1 MAKVIA
7 SIIFRDV
14 MLFATQRGYG
24 EWENWW
30 ISLVFLGII
39 LWGTIC
45 YYDWD
50 IRWTN
55 SAKFQVFKELLGRDG
70 IRIFNGVIIVVAM
83 LALTYFFLH

>member
-1 MAKVIA
+1 MSCFSPLNEDMANGRI
-7 SIIFRDV
+7 
-14 MLFATQRGYG
+14 GG
-24 EWENWW
+24 

>member
-1 MAKVIA
+1 MANGRI
-7 SIIFRDV
+7 
-14 MLFATQRGYG
+14 GG
-24 EWENWW
+24 

-83 LALTYFFLH
+83 LALTYFFYIRESSLKKLL

>member
-1 MAKVIA
+1 MRPLSFGMACFSPLNEDMANGRI
-7 SIIFRDV
+7 
-14 MLFATQRGYG
+14 GG
-24 EWENWW
+24 